1 MDFLLNEEQKKF
13 RQEVREFAETKLM
26 PNSFDWDEK
35 GHFPLD
41 EIKEMAGKGWLG
53 IPWPK
58 DVGGKG
64 MDFLS
69 YAIAL
74 EEISRADPGVGVFLS
89 VHSSAATSPLYDWGS
104 DELKEKYLPLL
115 ASGEKLGAFAL
126 TENDAGSDAG
136 GTETTAVLDGDEY
149 VINGEKI
156 YITNAPFADIYTVFA
171 VTTPGKGTR
180 GISAFIVEKDTP
192 GFEFKT
198 IYNKMGLKSS
208 STAQLVFNNVRVPKE
223 NMVGPEGK
231 GFNIAMTTLNGG
243 RIGIASQ
250 SLGIAQR
257 ALEEAIEHAKNRYQF
272 GAPIGA
278 NQAVAN
284 KIADMATRV
293 RAARLMTYTAAMMK
307 DAGEDFLQAAAMA
320 KLFSS
325 ETAAFVVDEALQIH
339 GGSGYIKGLPIERL
353 YRDARVTRIY
363 EGTSEVQKIVISGS
377 ILGKLGKKSAPSK
390 DKKKEVRK
398 VTGDRK
404 VQIFDQGTVEE
415 RVDKLIDAVGLENLK
430 GDSVDI
436 NGPIAGAN
444 KIVAFGRGVTE
455 VGDMKLFEDLANATG
470 SVLSASRP
478 IAEENEWLPL
488 NRYVGLSGQKFA
500 GDLYIGAGISGQVQ
514 HLYGIK
520 DAKTIITINND
531 PKAPFFQ
538 QADYGLVGDYKE
550 VVKVLLEKLS

>member
-35 GHFPLD
+35 GYFPLD

-171 VTTPGKGTR
+171 VTTPGKRTR

-284 KIADMATRV
+284 KIADIATRV

-436 NGPIAGAN
+436 NGPIASAN

-488 NRYVGLSGQKFA
+488 NRYVGLSGQRFA

-538 QADYGLVGDYKE
+538 QADYGIVGDYKE

>member
-1 MDFLLNEEQKKF
+1 KF
-13 RQEVREFAETKLM
+13 RQEVREFAENKLM
-26 PNSFDWDEK
+26 PNSFDWDSK

-41 EIKEMAGKGWLG
+41 EIKEMAEKGWLG

-58 DVGGKG
+58 EAEGMGK
-64 MDFLS
+64 DFLS
-69 YAIAL
+69 YAVAL
-74 EEISRADPGVGVFLS
+74 EEISRADAGVGVFLS

-104 DELKEKYLPLL
+104 EELKKKYLPLL
-115 ASGEKLGAFAL
+115 ASGKKLGAFAL

-171 VTTPGKGTR
+171 VTTPGIGTK

-208 STAQLVFNNVRVPKE
+208 STAQLIFDNVRVPKE

-278 NQAVAN
+278 NQAIAN
-284 KIADMATRV
+284 KIAEMATRV
-293 RAARLMTYTAAMMK
+293 RAARVMTYTAAMMK
-307 DAGEDFLQAAAMA
+307 DAKEDFLQAAAMA
-320 KLFSS
+320 KLFAS
-325 ETAAFVVDEALQIH
+325 ETAGFVVDEALQIH
-339 GGSGYIKGLPIERL
+339 GGSGYIKGLPVERL
-353 YRDARVTRIY
+353 FRDARVTRIY
-363 EGTSEVQKIVISGS
+363 EGTSEVQKIVIAGS
-377 ILGKLGKKSAPSK
+377 ILGKLGKKSSPSK
-390 DKKKEVRK
+390 GQKKEVRK

-404 VQIFDQGTVEE
+404 LVIIDEGSVEE
-415 RVDKLIDAVGLENLK
+415 RVDRLISEVGLENLK
-430 GDSVDI
+430 GESVDI
-436 NGPIAGAN
+436 NGPIPEA
-444 KIVAFGRGVTE
+444 KRLVAFGRGVEE
-455 VGDMKLFEDLANATG
+455 VSDMKLFEDLANVTG
-470 SVLSASRP
+470 SVLSSSRP
-478 IAEENEWLPL
+478 IAEENQWLPL
-488 NRYVGLSGQKFA
+488 NRYLGLSGQKFS

-520 DAKTIITINND
+520 DVKTIIAINND
-531 PKAPFFQ
+531 PNAPFFQ
-538 QADYGLVGDYKE
+538 QADYSIVGDYKE
-550 VVKVLLEKLS
+550 VVRVLLEKLS

>member
-171 VTTPGKGTR
+171 VTTPGKRTR

-223 NMVGPEGK
+223 NMVGHEGK

-538 QADYGLVGDYKE
+538 QADYGIVGDYKE